1 MRAAH
6 GFRVSTRL
14 PEALAPLTRL
24 AWDLAAVADERV
36 QDLFRRIDPALW
48 DADGVDALGLLGRVP
63 QERLDAVAADA
74 AFVAAATELAD
85 DFERRRTAPRWFQR
99 ERPDALGLV
108 AYFSPEFGL
117 AEALPQYSG
126 GLGILAGDHLK
137 AANDLGVPLV
147 GLGLFYHHGYFQQGL
162 DRAGWQH
169 EHFKRLNPAAM
180 ALSLVPDVRIHVDL
194 AGVPVYAQVWKAQVG
209 RVDLY
214 LLDTDIDGNDH
225 AGRNVTD
232 RLYGGDEEQRIR
244 QEILLGVGGVRLLDA
259 LGLDPQV
266 FHMNE
271 GHAGFLALERIRR
284 RVVDDGLSF
293 EESIEATRPGQLFTT
308 HTPVPAGIDRFT
320 RDLVERY
327 FGGWAAEC
335 GVGIDTLMSLG
346 HEPGTPDGAVLNL
359 AAMSLRLAGGAN
371 GVSQLHGEVS
381 REMFAPLWPGT
392 RTDEIPI
399 GSVTNGVHA
408 LSWVSREIDDLLDRT
423 VGSDWP
429 EASPDRWAR
438 VEEIADEELWAIRR
452 TQRER
457 LVAFAR
463 KRVKAGLLARGMTE
477 QETAWCEEILDPGV
491 LTIGFARRFA
501 PYKRATL
508 LLRDR
513 ERLLELLT
521 SKKRPVQIVFAGKA
535 HPADEPG
542 KELLRTVAQLA
553 MEIEWRNRL
562 VFIEDY
568 DIGVGRMLVRGVDL
582 WLNTPRRPFEACGT
596 SGMKVALNGSLNCS
610 ILDGWWAELYDND
623 LGWSLPSQEWIDDV
637 EARDTAEA
645 AALMTILE
653 GGVVPEFY
661 DRDGSGIPREW
672 MRRSKAALARLGPEI
687 SATRMLREYVD
698 EWYIPARLRSD
709 ETTADGFRRAR
720 ELVAWRERIAAHWP
734 GVSVQTMRHAEH
746 VTASAGHRVIVEV
759 DLGGLD
765 ASEVEVELWCGTI
778 GPDDELVDP
787 VVVPMTLEPEPADGS
802 WRRFGAEV
810 TNEEPGDYGLAVQ
823 LRPRFASAPGLAT
836 GPLATW
842 EPPNTLPLG

>member
-14 PEALAPLTRL
+14 PDALAPLTRL

-36 QDLFRRIDPALW
+36 QDLFRRIDPPLW

-74 AFVAAATELAD
+74 GFVAAATELAD

-99 ERPDALGLV
+99 ERPGALDLV

-147 GLGLFYHHGYFQQGL
+147 GLGLFYQHGYFQQGL
-162 DRAGWQH
+162 DRSGWQH

-180 ALSLVPDVRIHVDL
+180 ALALVPDVRVEVDL
-194 AGVPVYAQVWKAQVG
+194 AGVPAYAQVWKAQVG
-209 RVDLY
+209 RIELY
-214 LLDTDIDGNDH
+214 LLDTDIDGNDD

-244 QEILLGVGGVRLLDA
+244 QELFLGVGGVRLLDA
-259 LGLDPQV
+259 LGLEPQV

-293 EESIEATRPGQLFTT
+293 EAAVEATRPAQLFTT
-308 HTPVPAGIDRFT
+308 HTPVPAGIDRFP

-327 FGGWAAEC
+327 FAGWAAEC

-346 HEPGTPDGAVLNL
+346 HEPGTPEGGVLNL

-381 REMFAPLWPGT
+381 RDMFAGLWPGIAAE
-392 RTDEIPI
+392 EIPI

-429 EASPDRWAR
+429 EAGPERWAG
-438 VEEIADEELWAIRR
+438 VDSVADEELWAIRR

-463 KRVKAGLLARGMTE
+463 KRVRTGLLARGMTE
-477 QETAWCEEILDPGV
+477 QETAWCEEILDPGI

-508 LLRDR
+508 LLRDLD
-513 ERLLELLT
+513 RLFSLLT

-535 HPADEPG
+535 HPADDPG

-553 MEIEWRNRL
+553 MDIEWRHRL

-582 WLNTPRRPFEACGT
+582 WLNTPRRPLEACGT
-596 SGMKVALNGSLNCS
+596 SGMKVALNGALNCS

-623 LGWSLPSQEWIDDV
+623 LGWSLPSQEWIDDLD
-637 EARDTAEA
+637 ARDAAEA
-645 AALMTILE
+645 TALMSVLE
-653 GGVVPEFY
+653 DDIVPEFY
-661 DRDGSGIPREW
+661 DRDGSGVPRRW
-672 MRRSKAALARLGPEI
+672 MRRSKASLSRLGPEI
-687 SATRMLREYVD
+687 SATRMVREYVD
-698 EWYIPARLRSD
+698 EWYIPACQRAE
-709 ETTADGFRRAR
+709 ETARNGFTRAR
-720 ELVAWRERIAAHWP
+720 ELVTWRERIDAHWP
-734 GVSVQTMRHAEH
+734 AVTVQNVRHAEH
-746 VTASAGHRVIVEV
+746 VTASSGHRVVAELA
-759 DLGGLD
+759 LGGLD
-765 ASEVEVELWCGTI
+765 ASEVEVDLWYGSV

-787 VVVPMTLEPEPADGS
+787 VVAPMTLEAEPAEGN
-802 WRRFGAEV
+802 WRHYGVEI
-810 TNEEPGDYGLAVQ
+810 TTEDPGDYGLSVQ
-823 LRPRFASAPGLAT
+823 VRPRFPNAPDLVT
-836 GPLATW
+836 GPLASW
-842 EPPNTLPLG
+842 DPPNTLPLT